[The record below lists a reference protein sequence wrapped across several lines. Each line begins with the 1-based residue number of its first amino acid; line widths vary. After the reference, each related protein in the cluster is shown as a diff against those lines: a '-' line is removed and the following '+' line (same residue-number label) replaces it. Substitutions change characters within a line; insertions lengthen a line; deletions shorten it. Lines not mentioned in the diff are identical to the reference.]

1 MASTAFQTVINRHP
15 APGVAGDKVDLN
27 PTVYTSGNPLADG
40 PVTVGT
46 FVWATEKGAAN
57 TVATA
62 TAPLGIVERVQCYY
76 SYDMLAGAT
85 LTIGEGSPL
94 SVIFK
99 GDVYVT
105 TLTAAT
111 RGQKVFAV
119 LADGTIKTGDAG
131 STVADAMETDWY
143 VVSSGAANS
152 LIIISNW
159 EPRAAAIQNSK
170 RG

>member
-1 MASTAFQTVINRHP
+1 MAGISFQNAINRYP

-46 FVWATEKGAAN
+46 FVWATDKGATN
-57 TVATA
+57 TITTA
-62 TAPLGIVERVQCYY
+62 TPILGIVERVQCYY

-94 SVIFK
+94 SVICK

-119 LADGTIKTGDAG
+119 LADGTIKTGTAG
-131 STVADAMETDWY
+131 STIDGAMETDWY
-143 VVSSGAANS
+143 VVSSGDANS

-159 EPRAAAIQNSK
+159 EPRAAAIQN
-170 RG
+170 

>member
-1 MASTAFQTVINRHP
+1 MAGTSFQNVVNSHP
-15 APGVAGDKVDLN
+15 SVGVAGDKVDLN

-46 FVWATEKGAAN
+46 FVWASDKGATNKVTAN
-57 TVATA
+57 TI
-62 TAPLGIVERVQCYY
+62 PLGIVERVQCYY
-76 SYDMLAGAT
+76 SYEMLAGAT
-85 LTIGEGSPL
+85 LTIGDGSPL
-94 SVIFK
+94 SVICK

-119 LADGTIKTGDAG
+119 LADGTIKTGAAG
-131 STVADAMETDWY
+131 ATVDGAVETSWY
-143 VVSSGAANS
+143 VVSSGDANS
-152 LIIISNW
+152 IIIISNW
-159 EPRAAAIQNSK
+159 EPRAAAIQNSR